1 MLSIPNRETYLLA
14 SGLKPIYVGGFSS
27 VPEMLCLP
35 NAKLGGKGKNNH
47 YKNQA
52 AAGFLNITK
61 QNK

>member
-1 MLSIPNRETYLLA
+1 M
-14 SGLKPIYVGGFSS
+14 YVGGFSS
-27 VPEMLCLP
+27 VPEMFCLP
-35 NAKLGGKGKNNH
+35 NAKLGGKGKNDH